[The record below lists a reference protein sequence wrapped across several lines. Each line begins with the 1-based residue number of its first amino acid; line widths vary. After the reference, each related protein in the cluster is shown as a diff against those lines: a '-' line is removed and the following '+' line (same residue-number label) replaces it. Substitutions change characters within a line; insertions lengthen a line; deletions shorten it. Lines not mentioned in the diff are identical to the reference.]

1 LSIVIDAMNNAPK
14 KPKNSDRSATE
25 GRPRKARKLDLV
37 RQLTTLREGALLAK
51 LGAWEYDVAARSVEF
66 SSELWALLG
75 LQERADWPLDEALA
89 LWSEADRARFVAALE
104 AAIHDGQRLEFEGR
118 LSLANASET
127 WLRVVGEPT
136 FRRGKCVVLC
146 GATQDVSEQRL
157 AHELIEASIVEAN
170 AARATKS
177 AFLSVLSH
185 EMRTPLNA
193 MLGMAQ
199 VVKHKARSRCEGER
213 ADVILR
219 SGEALLGLLDDLLD
233 YCDIEA
239 GRIDLT
245 DAQVDLADL
254 AASVG
259 KAFEAR
265 AHSKGIRLGV
275 DISPAIHGAWRCD
288 ALRVRQVISG
298 LVDNAIKFT
307 LRGAVRIILD
317 REPDGVVISVADTG
331 PGVAPVVQA
340 RLFEPFFQGDSS
352 LTRRHGGVGL
362 GLAIC
367 RELTRLMGGAITVES
382 VVGRGAT
389 FTVRLPLQFIE
400 PKVETEAASPLAFE
414 TLRVLV
420 AEDNPANQLVIICLL
435 EVLGIRPRMVC
446 DGRELVEAWRVD
458 DWDLIMT
465 DIQMPVMDGIAAARQ
480 IRREERARGLAS
492 TPIVALTANA
502 LPHHAQA
509 YVAAGMN
516 GLVAKPIAFDALV
529 EAITSAAAERGLAR
543 G

>member
-1 LSIVIDAMNNAPK
+1 MNNTLKTYK
-14 KPKNSDRSATE
+14 KSDYRAT
-25 GRPRKARKLDLV
+25 GGKPRKARKLDLA
-37 RQLTTLREGALLAK
+37 RQLATLREGALLAK
-51 LGAWEYDVAARSVEF
+51 LGAWEYDVATRSVGF

-75 LQERADWPLDEALA
+75 LPERADWPVDEALA
-89 LWSEADRARFVAALE
+89 LWSEADRARFGAALE
-104 AAIHDGQRLEFEGR
+104 GAIHDGQRLEFEGR

-127 WLRVVGEPT
+127 WLRVVAEPT
-136 FRRGKCVVLC
+136 YRRGKCVALR

-157 AHELIEASIVEAN
+157 ARDLIDASIAEAT

-199 VVKHKARSRCEGER
+199 VVKCKARSRCEGER
-213 ADVILR
+213 AEVILR
-219 SGEALLGLLDDLLD
+219 SGKALLGLLDDLLD
-233 YCDIEA
+233 YCDIQA
-239 GRIDLT
+239 RRIELT
-245 DAQVDLADL
+245 ETQIDLADL

-265 AHSKGIRLGV
+265 AQGKGIRLGV
-275 DISPAIHGAWRCD
+275 DVSPAMHGAWRCD
-288 ALRVRQVISG
+288 PLRVRQVISG
-298 LVDNAIKFT
+298 LVDNALKFT
-307 LRGAVRIILD
+307 LCGEVRIVLD
-317 REPDGVVISVADTG
+317 REPDGVAISVADTG
-331 PGVAPVVQA
+331 PGVPPAAQA
-340 RLFEPFFQGDSS
+340 RLFEPFFQGDTS

-367 RELTRLMGGAITVES
+367 HELTRLMGGSITVES
-382 VVGRGAT
+382 VVGHGAT

-400 PKVETEAASPLAFE
+400 PKVQTAADTPLAFE

-446 DGRELVEAWRVD
+446 DGRELVEAWRAD
-458 DWDLIMT
+458 DWDLILT
-465 DIQMPVMDGIAAARQ
+465 DIQMPVMDGVAATRQ
-480 IRREERARGLAS
+480 IRCEERARGRAS

-502 LPHHAQA
+502 LSHHAQT

-516 GLVAKPIAFDALV
+516 GLVAKPVAFGSLA
-529 EAITSAAAERGLAR
+529 EAITRAIAERGLA
-543 G
+543 

>member
-1 LSIVIDAMNNAPK
+1 MNSTPK
-14 KPKNSDRSATE
+14 RPKNSNRGAAIDK
-25 GRPRKARKLDLV
+25 PRKARKLDLV

-51 LGAWEYDVAARSVEF
+51 LGAWDYDVAARSVGF
-66 SSELWALLG
+66 SPELWALLG
-75 LQERADWPLDEALA
+75 LPEQEDWPLDEALA
-89 LWSEADRARFVAALE
+89 LWSEADRARFAAVLE
-104 AAIHDGQRLEFEGR
+104 KAAHNGQRLEFEGR

-136 FRRGKCVVLC
+136 FRRGKCVALR

-157 AHELIEASIVEAN
+157 ARELIEAAIADAN

-239 GRIDLT
+239 ERIELT
-245 DAQVDLADL
+245 EAPVDLADL

-259 KAFEAR
+259 KAFEVR
-265 AHSKGIRLGV
+265 AQGKGIRLGV
-275 DISPAIHGAWRCD
+275 DVSPAVHGAWRCD

-307 LRGAVRIILD
+307 SRGEVRIILD
-317 REPDGVVISVADTG
+317 REPDGVAISVADTG
-331 PGVAPVVQA
+331 PGVAPAVQA
-340 RLFEPFFQGDSS
+340 RLFEPFFQADSS

-367 RELTRLMGGAITVES
+367 RELCRLMGGVITVQSMIGEGS
-382 VVGRGAT
+382 T
-389 FTVRLPLQFIE
+389 FMVRLPLRFIA
-400 PKVETEAASPLAFE
+400 PRVEAEAASPIAFE
-414 TLRVLV
+414 TMKVLV
-420 AEDNPANQLVIICLL
+420 AEDNPTNRLVISCLF

-446 DGRELVEAWRVD
+446 DGLELVEAWRAEE
-458 DWDLIMT
+458 WDLIMT
-465 DIQMPVMDGIAAARQ
+465 DIQMPVMDGVTAARQ
-480 IRREERARGLAS
+480 IRSEERARGLAS

-509 YVAAGMN
+509 YAAAGMN
-516 GLVAKPIAFDALV
+516 GLVAKPVAFDALV
-529 EAITSAAAERGLAR
+529 EAITLAAAGRGLAR

>member
-1 LSIVIDAMNNAPK
+1 MINTSK
-14 KPKNSDRSATE
+14 KSKISDCRPAE
-25 GRPRKARKLDLV
+25 YKPRKVRKLDLV

-51 LGAWEYDVAARSVEF
+51 LGAWEYDVATRSVGF
-66 SSELWALLG
+66 SSELWGLLG
-75 LQERADWPLDEALA
+75 LPERADWPLDEALA
-89 LWSEADRARFVAALE
+89 LWSEADRARFGAALE
-104 AAIHDGQRLEFEGR
+104 GAIHDGQRLEFEGR

-136 FRRGKCVVLC
+136 YRRGKCVALR

-157 AHELIEASIVEAN
+157 ARELIEASIAEAN

-199 VVKHKARSRCEGER
+199 VIKRKARSRCEDER
-213 ADVILR
+213 AEVILR
-219 SGEALLGLLDDLLD
+219 SGESLLGLLDGLLD

-239 GRIDLT
+239 KRIELT
-245 DAQVDLADL
+245 ETQVDLADL

-265 AHSKGIRLGV
+265 AQSKDLRLGV
-275 DISPAIHGAWRCD
+275 DVSAAMHGAWRCD
-288 ALRVRQVISG
+288 PLRVRQVISG
-298 LVDNAIKFT
+298 LVDNALKFT
-307 LRGAVRIILD
+307 VRGEVRIILD
-317 REPDGVVISVADTG
+317 REPDGVAISVVDTG
-331 PGVAPVVQA
+331 PGVPPTLQA

-367 RELTRLMGGAITVES
+367 HELTRLMGGSITVES
-382 VVGRGAT
+382 VIGHGAT

-400 PKVETEAASPLAFE
+400 PKVAAAGDTPLAFE
-414 TLRVLV
+414 RLRVLV
-420 AEDNPANQLVIICLL
+420 AEDNPTNQLVIICLL
-435 EVLGIRPRMVC
+435 EVLGIRPRVVC
-446 DGRELVEAWRVD
+446 EGRALVEAWRAGE
-458 DWDLIMT
+458 WDLILT
-465 DIQMPVMDGIAAARQ
+465 DIQMPVLDGVAATRQ
-480 IRREERARGLAS
+480 IRCEERARGLAS

-502 LPHHAQA
+502 LSHHAQA
-509 YVAAGMN
+509 YIAAGMN
-516 GLVAKPIAFDALV
+516 GLVAKPIAFEALV
-529 EAITSAAAERGLAR
+529 EAISRAAAEGGLV
-543 G
+543 

>member
-1 LSIVIDAMNNAPK
+1 MNNTFK
-14 KPKNSDRSATE
+14 KSEKSDDCITAD
-25 GRPRKARKLDLV
+25 RPVKSRKLNPA
-37 RQLTTLREGALLAK
+37 RQAAALREGALLAK
-51 LGAWEYDVAARSVEF
+51 LGAWEYDATARTVDF

-75 LQERADWPLDEALA
+75 LPERADWPLDEALA
-89 LWSEADRARFVAALE
+89 LWSQADRAIFAASLKD
-104 AAIHDGQRLEFEGR
+104 AIRDGQRLEFEGR
-118 LSLANASET
+118 LDLANASET

-136 FRRGKCVVLC
+136 FRRGKCVAMR

-157 AHELIEASIVEAN
+157 ARELIEASIAEAN
-170 AARATKS
+170 AASAAKS

-199 VVKHKARSRCEGER
+199 VVKCKARSRREGER

-239 GRIDLT
+239 ERIELT

-265 AHSKGIRLGV
+265 AQSKGIRLGV
-275 DISPAIHGAWRCD
+275 DVSPAIHGAWRCD

-298 LVDNAIKFT
+298 LVDNALKFT
-307 LRGAVRIILD
+307 LRGEVRIILD
-317 REPDGVVISVADTG
+317 REPDGVAISVADTG
-331 PGVAPVVQA
+331 PGVAPALQA

-367 RELTRLMGGAITVES
+367 RELTRLMDGAITVES
-382 VVGRGAT
+382 VVDHGTT
-389 FTVRLPLQFIE
+389 FTVRLPLQLIE
-400 PKVETEAASPLAFE
+400 PKVETAADTPLAFE
-414 TLRVLV
+414 TMRVLV
-420 AEDNPANQLVIICLL
+420 AEDNPTNQLVIICLL

-446 DGRELVEAWRVD
+446 DGRQLVEAWRAD

-465 DIQMPVMDGIAAARQ
+465 DIQMPVMDGVAAARQ
-480 IRREERARGLAS
+480 IRCEERARGLAS

-516 GLVAKPIAFDALV
+516 GLVAKPVAFDALV
-529 EAITSAAAERGLAR
+529 EAITRAAAERGLA
-543 G
+543 

>member
-1 LSIVIDAMNNAPK
+1 MNNTSK
-14 KPKNSDRSATE
+14 NSKNSDCRAT
-25 GRPRKARKLDLV
+25 GDKPRKVRKLDLV

-51 LGAWEYDVAARSVEF
+51 LGAWEYDVAARSVGF
-66 SSELWALLG
+66 SAELWALLG
-75 LQERADWPLDEALA
+75 LPERADWALDEALA
-89 LWSEADRARFVAALE
+89 LWCEADRARFAAALQ
-104 AAIHDGQRLEFEGR
+104 AAVHNGQRLEFEGR

-136 FRRGKCVVLC
+136 YRRGRCVALR

-157 AHELIEASIVEAN
+157 AHELIEASIAEAN

-233 YCDIEA
+233 YCDIQA
-239 GRIDLT
+239 KRIELAET
-245 DAQVDLADL
+245 QVDLADL

-265 AHSKGIRLGV
+265 ALGKGIRLGV
-275 DISPAIHGAWRCD
+275 DVSPAIHGAWRCD
-288 ALRVRQVISG
+288 APRVRQVISG

-307 LRGAVRIILD
+307 LRGEVRIILD
-317 REPDGVVISVADTG
+317 READGVAISVADTG
-331 PGVAPVVQA
+331 PGVPSAVQA
-340 RLFEPFFQGDSS
+340 RLFEPFFQGDTS

-367 RELTRLMGGAITVES
+367 HELTRLMGGAITIES
-382 VVGRGAT
+382 VVGHGAT

-400 PKVETEAASPLAFE
+400 PKVEAAPDTPFAFE
-414 TLRVLV
+414 TLKVLV
-420 AEDNPANQLVIICLL
+420 AEDNPANQVVIACLL
-435 EVLGIRPRMVC
+435 DVLGIRPRIVC
-446 DGRELVEAWRVD
+446 DGSELVEAWRAD
-458 DWDLIMT
+458 DWDLILT
-465 DIQMPVMDGIAAARQ
+465 DIQMPVMDGVAATRQ
-480 IRREERARGLAS
+480 IRYEERARGLAS

-502 LPHHAQA
+502 LSHQAQA

-516 GLVAKPIAFDALV
+516 GLVAKPVTFEALA
-529 EAITSAAAERGLAR
+529 EAINLAAAERRVAR